1 MNGATLAVMD
11 TDAETSPDAEPGPNG
26 WEYTVD
32 EYMRIQDEDPMH
44 KYEYLGGLIRLM
56 AGGTPEHAR
65 LNMSFHAQLVPQ
77 LQGKKCAVFSSD
89 GRVRVPSTG
98 LITYPDLM
106 IVCGRSVMDSEDRY
120 AHVNPTLIVEV
131 TSKSSE
137 RYDRGRKRTQYQ
149 SVHALREYVIVSHRA
164 HAVDVFTRAE
174 DGTWA
179 APVRGL
185 KGEHVTLASI
195 GCTVDVD
202 ALYRDPR
209 D

>member
-1 MNGATLAVMD
+1 MD
-11 TDAETSPDAEPGPNG
+11 TDTTTDAELGPNG

-32 EYMRIQDEDPMH
+32 EYLRIQDEDPLH

-56 AGGTPEHAR
+56 AGGTDEHAR
-65 LNMSFHAQLVPQ
+65 LNMSFYAQLVPQ
-77 LQGKKCAVFSSD
+77 LKGKKCVAYSSD

-106 IVCGRSVMDSEDRY
+106 IVCGRSVMDVEDRY

-137 RYDRGRKRTQYQ
+137 RYDRGRKRAMYETVE
-149 SVHALREYVIVSHRA
+149 SLREYVLVSHRA
-164 HAVDVFTRAE
+164 HAVDVYSRGE
-174 DGTWA
+174 DGAWK
-179 APVRGL
+179 APVRGG
-185 KGEHVTLASI
+185 KGERLTLASI
-195 GCTVDVD
+195 GCEIDVD
-202 ALYRDPR
+202 ELYRDPR